1 MKCNQARIFFSP
13 VVGVKCGPGTKGL
26 ECTPGIISLS
36 GGIGGGSSVWMGGLW
51 RVRSVLGFRVLVGS
65 HRKLCTELIGG
76 ALALA
81 GSTNK
86 CRASSLASNIETL
99 DAVIEPYLMTLT
111 FLMKQ
116 VTGNKF
122 LQSLLCM

>member
-1 MKCNQARIFFSP
+1 MLVF
-13 VVGVKCGPGTKGL
+13 
-26 ECTPGIISLS
+26 
-36 GGIGGGSSVWMGGLW
+36 W
-51 RVRSVLGFRVLVGS
+51 VLVGS
-65 HRKLCTELIGG
+65 HRKLCKELIGG
-76 ALALA
+76 VLALA

-99 DAVIEPYLMTLT
+99 DAVIEPYLMTLK

-122 LQSLLCM
+122 IPSLLCM